1 MTYYSQND
9 PQQGGSSDD
18 YADQPSCD
26 QPKPPEEPPKPKC
39 PEIPP
44 TKPPDPYEPE
54 ECPKPPDCNC
64 PDPPGS
70 TEHCLEKLID
80 EQTTQ
85 QTVAEKAKAFKAEL
99 EALLTKAK
107 AANQEYTAKKYGEL
121 LKKWDDQDS
130 EIAELIRKL
139 VCAVPCWRCIIECY
153 VCPLLNEM
161 RHAEKL
167 LVGDG
172 KLCDEMHSIYD
183 MQHWLERD
191 KEAKDRTFQRIKAV
205 LAAWEKPA
213 QTIERILGENAK
225 LIADSSKAV
234 GVDPS
239 NAVYDVFFKLV
250 PMHLAIAPPEK
261 VKKTRIK
268 KKYTVFCECDTG
280 NPERCC
286 GPDVGEQK
294 LRDRLIGQQPYLIAP
309 DQYFDLICCLV
320 KELYR
325 PAKDALAEATAGLE
339 NNTNAIKRYQDLIA
353 NGLKDFEKNA
363 KARIPSPIECCG
375 EKLSKPEEPQTQTA
389 S

>member
-1 MTYYSQND
+1 MTYNSQNE
-9 PQQGGSSDD
+9 PPHEGSSDE

-26 QPKPPEEPPKPKC
+26 DPKPPEEPPKPKC
-39 PEIPP
+39 PEVTVTEPP
-44 TKPPDPYEPE
+44 KPYEPP

-80 EQTTQ
+80 EQTKQ
-85 QTVAEKAKAFKAEL
+85 QTVADKAKAFKAEL

-107 AANQEYTAKKYGEL
+107 AASQEYTAKKYGDL
-121 LKKWDDQDS
+121 LKKWDDQDRD
-130 EIAELIRKL
+130 IAELIRKL

-161 RHAEKL
+161 RNAEKL

-183 MQHWLERD
+183 MEHWLERD
-191 KEAKDRTFQRIKAV
+191 KEAKDRTFQRIKSV

-213 QTIERILGENAK
+213 QTIERVLADNAK
-225 LIADSSKAV
+225 LIEESGKAI

-250 PMHLAIAPPEK
+250 PTHLAIAPPSK
-261 VKKTRIK
+261 VKKTRILK
-268 KKYTVFCECDTG
+268 KFTVFCECDTG
-280 NPERCC
+280 DPQKCC

-294 LRDRLIGQQPYLIAP
+294 LRERLIGQLPYLVAP
-309 DQYFDLICCLV
+309 DQYFEVICCLV

-325 PAKDALAEATAGLE
+325 PAKDRLAEATAAHE
-339 NNTNAIKRYQDLIA
+339 AITNDIKRYKDLIT

-363 KARIPSPIECCG
+363 KARIPSPISCDG
-375 EKLSKPEEPQTQTA
+375 KKLQKPEQNETA